1 MEVRGEVRDPIRV
14 IRGWRGRAACRA
26 VGITYRQLDY
36 WARTG
41 LVQPSVRPATGSGS
55 NRLYSFRDVVFL
67 KVIKRL
73 LDAGVSL
80 RQIRKVVDVLQ
91 RRGVKDL
98 TEVTLLCDGSSVYE
112 CRTAGEVI
120 DLMRGGQ
127 GVFGIAVKQSIS
139 EVMNRL
145 STLSCAEVP
154 VVPPGQPAAAAPQ
167 TPVAQGAD
175 QS

>member
-1 MEVRGEVRDPIRV
+1 MEIRGEVRDPIRV

-41 LVQPSVRPATGSGS
+41 LVQPSVRQATGSGS

-80 RQIRKVVDVLQ
+80 GRIRMVVDLLH

-98 TEVTLLCDGSSVYE
+98 SEVTLLCDGSVVHE

-120 DLMRGGQ
+120 DLIKCGQ
-127 GVFGIAVKQSIS
+127 GVFGISIKQSIS

-154 VVPPGQPAAAAPQ
+154 VAPPEQAFVPPPVGVASSSEPQ
-167 TPVAQGAD
+167 
-175 QS
+175 